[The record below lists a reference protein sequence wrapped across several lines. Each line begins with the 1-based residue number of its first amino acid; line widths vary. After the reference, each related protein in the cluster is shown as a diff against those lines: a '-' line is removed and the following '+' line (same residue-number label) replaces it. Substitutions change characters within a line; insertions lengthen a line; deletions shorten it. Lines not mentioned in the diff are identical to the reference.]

1 MFPVRPLGTTYHSE
15 NSMKVCPLCVSA
27 LALSAGVAGFAWL
40 GSGSTAVA
48 SFAADNGY
56 KVDPVH
62 TSAIFGVKH
71 NGVSN
76 FYGRFNKS
84 EGTFNVDAADPSK
97 SFIDI
102 SIATDSVDTNNG
114 GRDKHLKS
122 GDFFSVAEFPAM
134 SFKSKSF
141 KKTGENSYDV
151 TGDFTVRGK
160 TKEINVTVTDT
171 GHGKAR
177 NGEVAGFETRFNIKR
192 SDYGV
197 SFMVGPGL
205 SDDVAIIYSAEGG
218 KGA

>member
-1 MFPVRPLGTTYHSE
+1 
-15 NSMKVCPLCVSA
+15 MKVCPLCVSA

-40 GSGSTAVA
+40 GASSTAVA
-48 SFAADNGY
+48 DFAAGNGY

-62 TSAIFGVKH
+62 TSAVFGVKH

-76 FYGRFNKS
+76 FYGRFNKTA
-84 EGTFNVDAADPSK
+84 GTFNVDPADPSK

-102 SIATDSVDTNNG
+102 TIETDSVDTANAN
-114 GRDKHLKS
+114 RDKHLKS
-122 GDFFSVAEFPAM
+122 GDFFAVTEFPTM

-141 KKTGENSYDV
+141 KKTGDGTYDV
-151 TGDFTVRGK
+151 TGDFTLRGK
-160 TKEINVTVTDT
+160 TTEIIVPVTDT

-177 NGEVAGFETRFNIKR
+177 NGEVAGFETRFRVNR

-205 SDDVAIIYSAEGG
+205 SDEVSILFSAEGG
-218 KGA
+218 KGS